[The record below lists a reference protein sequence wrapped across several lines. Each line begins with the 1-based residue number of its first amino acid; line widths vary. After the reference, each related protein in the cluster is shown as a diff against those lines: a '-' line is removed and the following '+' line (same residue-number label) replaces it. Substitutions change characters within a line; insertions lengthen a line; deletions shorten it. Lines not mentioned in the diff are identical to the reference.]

1 VTSHRERPE
10 PARRGIRAAQIG
22 MLLNAALAII
32 KLLTGLVGHSYALIA
47 DGIES
52 VADIFSSLVV
62 WGGLRIATRSA
73 DSEYPFGYGKAE
85 ALAAAIV
92 ALMLLGAAIGIAV
105 ESVREI
111 MTPHHIPAP
120 FTLAVLVGVMIV
132 KEILSRRV
140 RAIGRDVGS
149 TAIRADAVH
158 HRADAITSAA
168 AFVGISVALVG
179 SRYAGG
185 TGWES
190 ADDWAALV
198 ASLVIAWNGVS
209 MLRAS
214 TSDLMDRM
222 PGPEIV
228 GPIRQAA
235 EAVPGVLATEHLA
248 VRRTGMTYRVTLH
261 VQAAPAL
268 SLHEAHI
275 LSGMVKGAIRAAV
288 PAVAS
293 VLVHMEPHEPMV
305 ASER

>member
-1 VTSHRERPE
+1 VTPHAERTD

-132 KEILSRRV
+132 KEVLSRRV

-149 TAIRADAVH
+149 TAVRADAVH

-168 AFVGISVALVG
+168 AFVGISLALVFQW
-179 SRYAGG
+179 AP
-185 TGWES
+185 
-190 ADDWAALV
+190 ADDYAALL
-198 ASLVIAWNGVS
+198 AATIIAYNGVGA
-209 MLRAS
+209 LRPAIA
-214 TSDLMDRM
+214 DLMDRA
-222 PGPEIV
+222 PGQDLLRRVAAAATAVQDVRAIEKLKVRKV
-228 GPIRQAA
+228 GMGYY
-235 EAVPGVLATEHLA
+235 VD
-248 VRRTGMTYRVTLH
+248 LH
-261 VQAAPAL
+261 VQAEPAM
-268 SLHEAHI
+268 SLQDAHV
-275 LSGMVKGAIRAAV
+275 LSGRVKSAIRDAV
-288 PAVAS
+288 PEVQGA
-293 VLVHMEPHEPMV
+293 LIHMEPFEGG
-305 ASER
+305 

>member
-168 AFVGISVALVG
+168 AFVGISLALLFQ
-179 SRYAGG
+179 
-185 TGWES
+185 WPP
-190 ADDWAALV
+190 ADDYAALL
-198 ASLVIAWNGVS
+198 AATIIAYNGVGA
-209 MLRAS
+209 LRPAIA
-214 TSDLMDRM
+214 DLMDRA
-222 PGPEIV
+222 PGQDLLRRVAAAATAVQDVRAIEKLKVRKV
-228 GPIRQAA
+228 GMGYY
-235 EAVPGVLATEHLA
+235 VD
-248 VRRTGMTYRVTLH
+248 LH
-261 VQAAPAL
+261 VQAEPAM
-268 SLHEAHI
+268 SLQDAHV
-275 LSGMVKGAIRAAV
+275 LSGRVKSAIRDAV
-288 PAVAS
+288 PEVQGA
-293 VLVHMEPHEPMV
+293 LIHMEPFEGG
-305 ASER
+305 